1 MTTRDQID
9 IEEID
14 VEAWGQ
20 AHGQQPPPLAHRY
33 RVRID
38 DAYVVLHDPVI
49 TGRQLLAAAGK
60 HPVDEY
66 LLSLVLRDGQL
77 EDLRLE
83 ETVDLQRPGVERFL
97 TWRSDRSFRFV
108 IDGRR
113 FEWGAPSITGLK
125 LKELAGVD
133 PATYGVWLEVPGTE
147 DRPIADAEAID
158 LQQPGVERFFTG
170 KTTTTEG

>member
-20 AHGQQPPPLAHRY
+20 AHGNQRLPRASRY

-38 DAYVVLHDPVI
+38 ADRLVVHDPVI
-49 TGRQLLAAAGK
+49 TGRQLLEAAGK
-60 HPVDEY
+60 NPVDEY
-66 LLSLVLRDGQL
+66 LISLVLRGGQL
-77 EDLRLE
+77 EDIRLD
-83 ETVDLQRPGVERFL
+83 ETIDLQRPGVERFL

-113 FEWGAPSITGLK
+113 FEWGAPYITGLK

-133 PATYGVWLEVPGTE
+133 PATYGVWLEVPGAE